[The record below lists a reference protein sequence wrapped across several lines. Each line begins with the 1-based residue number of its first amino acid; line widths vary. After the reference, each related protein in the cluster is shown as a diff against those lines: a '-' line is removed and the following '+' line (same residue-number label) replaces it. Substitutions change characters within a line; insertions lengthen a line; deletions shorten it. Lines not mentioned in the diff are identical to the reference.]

1 MQPLNDKK
9 KQLLDRR
16 KNYDPRRSAQN
27 GATSRERTDVRSK
40 SNLRQSDK
48 SPVSRGVDKKGIEGS
63 SLLKMSVL
71 QDMKQKN
78 IGSPII
84 PNKGVGSTLG

>member
-1 MQPLNDKK
+1 
-9 KQLLDRR
+9 
-16 KNYDPRRSAQN
+16 
-27 GATSRERTDVRSK
+27 
-40 SNLRQSDK
+40 LRQSDK
-48 SPVSRGVDKKGIEGS
+48 SPVTRGVDKKGIEGS

-84 PNKGVGSTLG
+84 PNKGVGSTLGYKVKPSENSNPMAVERYEEEKE